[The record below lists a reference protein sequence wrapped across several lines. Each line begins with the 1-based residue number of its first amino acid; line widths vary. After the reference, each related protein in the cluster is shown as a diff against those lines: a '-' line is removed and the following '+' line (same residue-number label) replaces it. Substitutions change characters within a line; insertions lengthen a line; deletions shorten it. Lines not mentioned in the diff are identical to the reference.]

1 MRVSEGIATPALLLL
16 LPRFCVCLQG
26 YLLVLWDTPV
36 GLLGAAY
43 LLLLVAILL
52 LPPELLSTAASR
64 PARPVQRRRARL
76 QPPQRAGNAAGAAEW
91 LLQQPLLPG
100 EDADAEAPSSGASGD
115 PPARSTHAADS
126 RGWGSGAA
134 GLRWA
139 LPALLALLCAA
150 DLSAQYALVVGAL
163 VQDWPLVPPV
173 AAAWLRDVVGIDD
186 TAKGTAL
193 LLALLRPTFLMAAM
207 AVYRWACTSAVL
219 MLIQNTSTGS
229 KTPLLQV

>member
-1 MRVSEGIATPALLLL
+1 MRVSERHVIPALLLL
-16 LPRFCVCLQG
+16 LPRLCVCLQG

-64 PARPVQRRRARL
+64 PARPVQRQRARL
-76 QPPQRAGNAAGAAEW
+76 QPRQRAGSAAGADEW

-100 EDADAEAPSSGASGD
+100 EEADAEAAASEDRGD
-115 PPARSTHAADS
+115 LSARSTHTADS
-126 RGWGSGAA
+126 VGWESRAA
-134 GLRWA
+134 GLRWVV
-139 LPALLALLCAA
+139 PALLAVLCAA

-163 VQDWPLVPPV
+163 VQDWPLVPPA
-173 AAAWLRDVVGIDD
+173 AAAWIRDVVGIDD

-207 AVYRWACTSAVL
+207 AVYR
-219 MLIQNTSTGS
+219 
-229 KTPLLQV
+229 